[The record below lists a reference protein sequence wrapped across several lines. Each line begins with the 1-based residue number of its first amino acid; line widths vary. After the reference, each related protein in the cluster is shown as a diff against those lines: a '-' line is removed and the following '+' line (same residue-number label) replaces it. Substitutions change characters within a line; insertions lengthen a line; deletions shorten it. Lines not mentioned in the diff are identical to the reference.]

1 MLTFPR
7 FGEDRS
13 LLQNLAFE
21 EGFVTFTISFK
32 KKTHA
37 NDMMFYVL
45 TLEHTKTIHLIIQ
58 KQNQTTLF
66 VRIEYVDEHID
77 TIKEMISVIDEQAR
91 KIIANGKI
99 RKSS

>member
-7 FGEDRS
+7 FGEDKS
-13 LLQNLAFE
+13 LLQDLVFE

-32 KKTHA
+32 KKTHI

-45 TLEHTKTIHLIIQ
+45 TLEHTNTIHLIIQ

-66 VRIEYVDEHID
+66 VKIEYVNEHVD
-77 TIKEMISVIDEQAR
+77 TIKKMVSTIDEQAR
-91 KIIANGKI
+91 KILANGKI
-99 RKSS
+99 R